1 MLQNLTAAWAVYLSS
16 GSQLFKPS
24 DCTVVSHLKDATLR
38 KEPSGRTR
46 EETAR
51 QLSLATWSCSAVPTL
66 HQDSTC
72 CLAGFLPCC
81 VEQKP
86 NFQVFMVITAIKTK
100 TLLTALHATIS
111 CLLWINTI
119 CSLVYCKLVMISSHQ
134 SQLWSTRP
142 SLDCLGKWF
151 QWSTRTCQCVTRF
164 LFSARF
170 GGSDLGA
177 CASGRKI
184 FAYLDANAWLAQECA
199 RKVVKCLICCLLWLI
214 QDRT

>member
-1 MLQNLTAAWAVYLSS
+1 MFWEPNLLTALQKLTALRGRRLEMAVQLEFLSLQIRLTLLVLMLKNLTAAWAVYLSS

-119 CSLVYCKLVMISSHQ
+119 CSLVYCKLAMICSHQ
-134 SQLWSTRP
+134 SQLWS
-142 SLDCLGKWF
+142 LKY
-151 QWSTRTCQCVTRF
+151 QAVTR
-164 LFSARF
+164 LF
-170 GGSDLGA
+170 GA
-177 CASGRKI
+177 
-184 FAYLDANAWLAQECA
+184 
-199 RKVVKCLICCLLWLI
+199 VVSMINKNMWTCHSILV
-214 QDRT
+214 

>member
-1 MLQNLTAAWAVYLSS
+1 MFWEPNLLTALQKLTALRGRRLEMAVQLEFLSLQIRLTLLVLMLQNLTAAWAVYLSS

-86 NFQVFMVITAIKTK
+86 
-100 TLLTALHATIS
+100 LHS
-111 CLLWINTI
+111 GFHGNN
-119 CSLVYCKLVMISSHQ
+119 SHQ
-134 SQLWSTRP
+134 DKDIAYSLTCHHLLS
-142 SLDCLGKWF
+142 SLD
-151 QWSTRTCQCVTRF
+151 
-164 LFSARF
+164 
-170 GGSDLGA
+170 
-177 CASGRKI
+177 
-184 FAYLDANAWLAQECA
+184 
-199 RKVVKCLICCLLWLI
+199 
-214 QDRT
+214 